1 MNELVKLPQFGAT
14 MRVMAREMEKAGVI
28 EEMMNDTLDDMDPE
42 GTDEAADE
50 EVNKVRWLL
59 LSHIHPWF
67 FVLALLAPAYHT
79 AHTSAHASVLVASLA
94 IVHMQ
99 RKCKYQT

>member
-1 MNELVKLPQFGAT
+1 MNDLVKLPQFGAT

-50 EVNKVRWLL
+50 EVEKVRGAALELL
-59 LSHIHPWF
+59 LSSYMHTF
-67 FVLALLAPAYHT
+67 CFVLL
-79 AHTSAHASVLVASLA
+79 
-94 IVHMQ
+94 
-99 RKCKYQT
+99 